1 MSDQTAFDL
10 PAHTGADFRSL
21 LAYVRDVST
30 SESQK
35 GDFFERMCL
44 YYLRNDPP
52 TMQLV
57 GRTWRWGDAP
67 TNHSQHDVGI
77 DLVAEDP
84 ESLGRYWAIQ
94 CKCYDGDDNLAYA
107 DVATFW
113 STAGPLDTY
122 SRYMLFTTTD
132 HLSKH
137 LRDQIKATGT
147 VLITPQNMA
156 MSNVDWSAFLK
167 GQEHGERVTFDP
179 KPHQEKA
186 IAAINHEFDAGGA
199 DRTKATLA
207 CGTGKTLM
215 SLRLAEARAPHG
227 NVLFAAPSIA
237 LVAQALRDW
246 SNQARVK
253 LRALVVC
260 SDPKASSSGRDDAID
275 STIDIGFPATTDAIK
290 LAQRAA
296 FLRNQDPDA
305 MVVVFSTYQSMQVV
319 VNAQRQGMPS
329 FDLIVCDE
337 AHRTTGYRDPSLPP
351 EDAPAFQIVHDD
363 ARVHGT
369 KRLYMTA
376 TERIYG
382 DTAKQKARSV
392 AGAHTDSNVLFSMDD
407 EAIYGRTCHELTFAQ
422 AIEQDL
428 LCDYKVIVLAVHE
441 EELPEAVRAQLSD
454 DGSEIKVDDY
464 AKIVGTYK
472 ALATHGA
479 NTDVLAV
486 IDPND
491 PLAAFMTIEGADAEV
506 PVSLEGVEPLH
517 RAVGFCGTIASS
529 KAISRGFSDVVDS
542 YLEATDIDAPLNC
555 ELRHVDGTMDSKV
568 RTDLLSWLA
577 EDVDH
582 DQCRILTNARCLSE
596 GVDVPSLDAA
606 IFFAPRKSKID
617 IVQAVGRVM
626 RTFKNPLTGA
636 HKHYGYIILP
646 VFIPSGMTPEEAL
659 GKSTTFDVVWGVL
672 QALRSHDERIEARIN
687 ALSLT
692 KRRKKAPIGAGTGT
706 IGQEGGGDQPQQPE
720 LDLSGGEQWKDAIY
734 ARTVEKVGERIYWD
748 SWADDVARI
757 AQRHIE
763 QIRTAVDT
771 DAMARTG
778 MATFLK
784 GLQESLNPGITEQDA
799 IEMVAQ
805 HMITLPVF
813 DALFGD
819 FAFASTNPISQA
831 IEAFLQELS
840 GHGIGEMSA
849 ADKASLDELYAS
861 VRRRATM
868 VVNDAGRQELVKN
881 LYNEFF
887 KAAFRSTTDKL
898 GIVYTPDP
906 IVEFILSFTETLL
919 QREFALHFSDRGVHV
934 LDPFAGTGT
943 FMARLIEDEKFMPLD
958 ALPYKYQNELHS
970 NEILLLAYYI
980 MVVNIEYAYHSRT
993 GEYLPYRR
1001 AVLTDTFQ
1009 MTEADNKIDDDFFQD
1024 NSILALEQL
1033 DQDVMVCM
1041 GNPPWSAGQHNANDD
1056 NANEHYPALEDRIRE
1071 TYIRK
1076 SAAGLNKALM
1086 DSYIK
1091 AFRWASDRISRHGDS
1106 GIISFVTNGGW
1117 LKSAAGAGVRS
1128 CFVDEF
1134 NSIYVYDLRGNQR
1147 TQGEESRREAGK
1159 VFDSGSRAPV
1169 TVTFLVKNPDSG
1181 EHGIV
1186 RYFDVGD
1193 YKTREEKLSMLSEAA
1208 NTEPHWTI
1216 ITPDH
1221 HGDWINQRD
1230 DSWYDYVPCA
1240 VLDGKKKTRAGVF
1253 VTWSLGVGTNRDPWC
1268 WNYSSEAL
1276 FGNVFVLVDNMNA
1289 EIARV
1294 GGNVEHIRFD
1304 ATKFS
1309 WVESTVTMYRRGG
1322 SLLAQSDAI
1331 VAGLYR
1337 PFCKQYVYYNAQL
1350 IHRLYQQQGLFPLK
1364 APHETFE
1371 NIVIDTGERGTIISN
1386 LLPDLELNHHGQCF
1400 PLYWYEKD
1408 EGDALFAM
1416 EGEKVVRDAWGNRY
1430 VRHDGITDRTLEV
1443 FRAAYPTAFHD
1454 RPLREGPKHL
1464 TKEDVFYYVYG
1475 ILHSPEYHMR
1485 FAANL
1490 QKELP
1495 RIPLVEDFERFVMAG
1510 RNLAKLH
1517 LDYEQVD
1524 PWPNLEYSQLPTVDP
1539 GPVQKIMW
1547 GKRKNPESK
1556 KTEKDYTRLIYNAN
1570 LTISHIPER
1579 AQGYI
1584 VNGRSPLDWV
1594 IERYQ
1599 VKVDKDTQIT
1609 NDPNTYSEDPLYIVR
1624 LIGSLVTVSMRSL
1637 DIIEGLP
1644 PIREIA
1650 KPTNWPA
1657 EWTAPV

>member
-21 LAYVRDVST
+21 LAYVRNVST

-67 TNHSQHDVGI
+67 TNHGQHDVGI

-94 CKCYDGDDNLAYA
+94 CKCYDGDDNLPYA

-137 LRDQIKATGT
+137 LRDQVKATGT
-147 VLITPQNMA
+147 VLVTPQNMA
-156 MSNVDWSAFLK
+156 ASNVDWAAFVK

-186 IAAINHEFDAGGA
+186 IAAINAEFDAEGA

-215 SLRLAEARAPHG
+215 SLRLAETRAPHG
-227 NVLFAAPSIA
+227 NILFAAPSIA

-275 STIDIGFPATTDAIK
+275 STIDIGFPATTDATK

-296 FLRNQDPDA
+296 FLRKKDPDA
-305 MVVVFSTYQSMQVV
+305 MIVVFSTYQSMQVV
-319 VNAQRQGMPS
+319 VNAQQQGMPS

-337 AHRTTGYRDPSLPP
+337 AHRTTGYRDPSLPA

-363 ARVHGT
+363 SRVHGA

-382 DTAKQKARSV
+382 DTAKQKARAA
-392 AGAHTDSNVLFSMDD
+392 AGAHIDSHVLFSMDD

-491 PLAAFMTIEGADAEV
+491 PLAAFMTIEGADDEV
-506 PVSLEGVEPLH
+506 PVALEGVEPLH

-529 KAISRGFSDVVDS
+529 KAISQGFSGVVDS
-542 YLEATDIDAPLNC
+542 YLESTDIDAPLTC

-568 RTDLLSWLA
+568 RNDLLSWLA

-626 RTFKNPLTGA
+626 RTFKNPVTGEG
-636 HKHYGYIILP
+636 KRYGYIILP

-692 KRRKKAPIGAGTGT
+692 KKRKKAPIGAGTST

-771 DAMARTG
+771 DAMARAG
-778 MATFLK
+778 MVTFLK

-887 KAAFRSTTDKL
+887 KAAFKSTSEKL
-898 GIVYTPDP
+898 GIVYTPNE
-906 IVEFILSFTETLL
+906 IVEFIL
-919 QREFALHFSDRGVHV
+919 RFSDRVLRREFGKGIADEGVHV

-943 FMARLIEDEKFMPLD
+943 FMARLIESDLIPDDKLEH
-958 ALPYKYQNELHS
+958 KYLHELHS

-993 GEYLPYRR
+993 GEYVAYPL
-1001 AVLTDTFQ
+1001 ALLTDTFQ
-1009 MTEADNKIDDDFFQD
+1009 MTEDDDTIDESLFVD
-1024 NSILALEQL
+1024 NSLRKLEQN
-1033 DQDVMVCM
+1033 DRDVWLCC
-1041 GNPPWSAGQHNANDD
+1041 GNPPWSAGQRNAND
-1056 NANEHYPALEDRIRE
+1056 NAANEHYESLDKSIEL
-1071 TYIRK
+1071 TYVARSESTLK
-1076 SAAGLNKALM
+1076 NKLY
-1086 DSYIK
+1086 DSYVR
-1091 AFRWASDRISRHGDS
+1091 AFRWASDRITRHGDS
-1106 GIISFVTNGGW
+1106 GLVAFVTNAGW
-1117 LKSAAGAGVRS
+1117 LRSAAGAGVRR
-1128 CFVDEF
+1128 CFVEEF
-1134 NSIYVYDLRGNQR
+1134 NSIFVYDLRGNQR
-1147 TQGEESRREAGK
+1147 TQGEESRREGGK
-1159 VFDSGSRAPV
+1159 AFDSGSRAPV
-1169 TVTFLVKNPDSG
+1169 AVTVLVKNPTST
-1181 EHGIV
+1181 EHGVI
-1186 RYFDVGD
+1186 RYYEVGD
-1193 YKTREEKLSMLSEAA
+1193 YKTREEKLNMIGAA
-1208 NTEPHWTI
+1208 STTEPAWTLLI
-1216 ITPDH
+1216 PDR
-1221 HGDWINQRD
+1221 HGDWLDQRD
-1230 DSWYDYVPCA
+1230 DSWYELAPMGH
-1240 VLDGKKKTRAGVF
+1240 LEGTKKTNMGMWSI
-1253 VTWSLGVGTNRDPWC
+1253 WSLGIATNRDVWV
-1268 WNYSSEAL
+1268 WGYSRGVVET
-1276 FGNVFVLVDNMNA
+1276 NVERLVGATNR
-1289 EIARV
+1289 EIARI
-1294 GGNVEHIRFD
+1294 GGNLELLD
-1304 ATKFS
+1304 YDSTKYS
-1309 WVESTVTMYRRGG
+1309 WTRAMKGYARKSESLPYSRDNVV
-1322 SLLAQSDAI
+1322 L
-1331 VAGLYR
+1331 GLYR
-1337 PFCKQYVYYNAQL
+1337 PFNKQWLYYEAHLNEMTLLQN
-1350 IHRLYQQQGLFPLK
+1350 RLFPLK
-1364 APHETFE
+1364 GPHETFD
-1371 NIVIDTGERGTIISN
+1371 NIVITTGERGTFISDC
-1386 LLPDLELNHHGQCF
+1386 LPDLELNHHGQCF

-1408 EGDALFAM
+1408 EGGSLFPL
-1416 EGEKVVRDAWGNRY
+1416 EGEKAYRDAWGSRY

-1464 TKEDVFYYVYG
+1464 TKEDIFYYVYG
-1475 ILHSPEYHMR
+1475 ILHSPEYRMR

-1495 RIPLVEDFERFVMAG
+1495 RVPLVEDFERFVMAG

-1517 LDYEQVD
+1517 LDYEDVE
-1524 PWPNLEYSQLPTVDP
+1524 PWPNLVHSTLPTIDP

-1547 GKRKNPESK
+1547 GKRKNPETK
-1556 KTEKDYTRLIYNAN
+1556 KMERDYSCLVYNEK
-1570 LTISHIPER
+1570 LTIANIPER
-1579 AQGYI
+1579 AQGYV

-1594 IERYQ
+1594 IDRYQ
-1599 VKVDKDTQIT
+1599 ERVDKDTQIT
-1609 NDPNTYSEDPLYIVR
+1609 NDPNTYSEDPLYIVK
-1624 LIGSLVTVSMRSL
+1624 LIGSLVTVCMRSL

-1657 EWTAPV
+1657 EWTTPV